1 MPTLGLWQG
10 LNNCMHTKC
19 NVPLTQG
26 GLKSDIWISR
36 HGDSDTDE
44 SINAWKKGIF
54 VELSIYIYMFIIT
67 SPSEIFSKILSRYSL
82 QVIDG
87 CLWELFGEK
96 STQMNLGL
104 KKTSWPLLWPESW
117 W

>member
-1 MPTLGLWQG
+1 
-10 LNNCMHTKC
+10 
-19 NVPLTQG
+19 
-26 GLKSDIWISR
+26 
-36 HGDSDTDE
+36 
-44 SINAWKKGIF
+44 
-54 VELSIYIYMFIIT
+54 MFIIT

-104 KKTSWPLLWPESW
+104 KKTS
-117 W
+117 